1 MAKKKKNP
9 ELPPELTVVIRK
21 ARDYCAL
28 EEHCISEVEK
38 KLKDWKVD
46 QSRSAQII
54 AQLISEDFINEQR
67 YADAFVRGK
76 FRNLC
81 WGKVKLRYEL
91 GRKKIASGKI
101 NEALNKLDEEEYLQC
116 LTELAKKK
124 ASTLGPATLENQY
137 KITRFLISKGFE
149 PELINNNLKI

>member
-1 MAKKKKNP
+1 MAEKNI
-9 ELPPELTVVIRK
+9 PPELEVVMRK

-28 EEHCISEVEK
+28 EEHCIAEVRN
-38 KLKDWKVD
+38 KLKRWKVD
-46 QSRSAQII
+46 QSLHAPII
-54 AQLISEDFINEQR
+54 SLLVSEDFINEQR

-76 FRNLC
+76 FRNLH

-91 GRKKIASGKI
+91 SRKKIASGKI

-124 ASTLGPATLENQY
+124 AATLGPTTLENQV
-137 KITRFLISKGFE
+137 KIARFLISKGFE
-149 PELINNNLKI
+149 PELINKNLKI

>member
-1 MAKKKKNP
+1 MTEKNKNP
-9 ELPPELTVVIRK
+9 GFPPELAVVMRK

-46 QSRSAQII
+46 RSMHARII
-54 AQLISEDFINEQR
+54 SMLVSEDFINEQR

-91 GRKKIASGKI
+91 ERKKIASGKI
-101 NEALNKLDEEEYLQC
+101 NEALGKLDEEEYARC
-116 LTELAKKK
+116 LAELAKKK
-124 ASTLGPATLENQY
+124 AASLGSNVLENQF
-137 KITRFLISKGFE
+137 KVARFLLSKGFE
-149 PELINNNLKI
+149 PELIRGLLI